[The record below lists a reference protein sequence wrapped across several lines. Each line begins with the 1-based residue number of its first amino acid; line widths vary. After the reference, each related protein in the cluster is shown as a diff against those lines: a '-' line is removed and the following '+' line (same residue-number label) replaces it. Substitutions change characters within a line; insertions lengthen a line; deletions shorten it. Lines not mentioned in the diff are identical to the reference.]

1 MSLRRCLLPV
11 ACVLAA
17 ACSPPPAAPTPPPTV
32 LVRSIGAAGAVDAV
46 QLYTGE
52 VRARVETDLAFRI
65 GGKLVERRVDAGA
78 VVARGAELARLD
90 PLDAR
95 LAASAAAAGVA
106 AAEAELTL
114 ARSEFERA
122 RELQGRQFI
131 SASAL
136 DARRTALSA
145 AEMRLRQMRAQAATA
160 GNQERYTVLR
170 ADANGVITASLAE
183 AGQVVAAGQPV
194 LRLARPDERE
204 VLIHVP
210 ENRARAFPPGTPAQV
225 RPWAEPAREYPG
237 QVREV
242 APAADAVTRTYALR
256 VAVPTA
262 DDALALGATASV
274 AFARAELAGVLLPL
288 AAVTQSE
295 GVASVWVVG
304 ADDRVQRLPVE
315 VAEWRED
322 GALLRAGLPAEAR
335 VVLSGVLRLVEGEQV
350 RPVEEGAP
358 VRLDA
363 QRSTAAL
370 AGEAAQ

>member
-1 MSLRRCLLPV
+1 MSFRRSLLPV
-11 ACVLAA
+11 ACVLAS
-17 ACSPPPAAPTPPPTV
+17 ACSPPPAVPASPPTV
-32 LVRSIGAAGAVDAV
+32 LVRSMAAAGAVDAV
-46 QLYTGE
+46 QVYTGE

-65 GGKLVERRVDAGA
+65 GGKLIERRVDAGT

-145 AEMRLRQMRAQAATA
+145 AEMRLRQMRAQASTA
-160 GNQERYTVLR
+160 GNQERYTVLS
-170 ADANGVITASLAE
+170 ADADGVVTASLAE

-204 VLIHVP
+204 VLIHVA

-225 RPWAEPAREYPG
+225 RPWAEPAREYAG
-237 QVREV
+237 RVREV
-242 APAADAVTRTYALR
+242 SPAADAATRTYALR
-256 VAVPTA
+256 VAVPAA

-274 AFARAELAGVLLPL
+274 AFARTDLAGVLLPL
-288 AAVTQSE
+288 AAVSE
-295 GVASVWVVG
+295 SDGQASVWVVD
-304 ADDRVQRLPVE
+304 ANQRARRLAVE

-322 GALLRAGLPAEAR
+322 GALLRAGLPADAR
-335 VVLSGVLRLVEGEQV
+335 VVLSGGLRLVEGAEV

-363 QRSTAAL
+363 QRR
-370 AGEAAQ
+370 AAQPDPGAQ